1 MENLSNDKD
10 DNIVYDISN
19 DSGIDS
25 DEDHIEIHI
34 DSQSAEYIE
43 IENEY
48 FTNDETMNTY
58 KELYIHSNSPI
69 MSSNNSDE
77 EDEPDHFDMHL
88 DSINST
94 LLKHKM
100 NFKKITFGEI
110 ENSLSK
116 YYDVSNKYSNE
127 IDVMLTFIKGQKF
140 LYTEAGNLT
149 QLKLYALMFT
159 AITMTSL
166 ITVASPLIQNRT
178 WNIILVSGCNAFAT
192 LLLTI
197 INYLKLE
204 SSCNMFTLMA
214 HMYEKF
220 ENSLEFANNKLMF
233 IDSDTDKNTLVLEK
247 MKEMEFKINE
257 TKELCP
263 VLIPEEIRHIFPLIY
278 HTNIFRFIQKMELHK
293 KSLINRFKDIKN
305 EIRYIL
311 YKWNKQESEENAES
325 TDKLKEK
332 NRLVYL
338 MKMKER
344 TKNELINM
352 KTSYAQLDSLFSQE
366 IKYAEARWRGTCW
379 FSSPKY
385 KTDMAKYTP
394 VIKEHIELILK

>member
-1 MENLSNDKD
+1 MDNREE

-25 DEDHIEIHI
+25 DEDHIEIQI
-34 DSQSAEYIE
+34 LPKSPEYIE
-43 IENEY
+43 IGNDY
-48 FTNDETMNTY
+48 FPNDDEVMNVY
-58 KELYIHSNSPI
+58 DDLYIHSNSPV
-69 MSSNNSDE
+69 MSS
-77 EDEPDHFDMHL
+77 EDESDHFDMHL
-88 DSINST
+88 DSINNT
-94 LLKHKM
+94 LLKHKID
-100 NFKKITFGEI
+100 FKKITFGEI
-110 ENSLSK
+110 ESSLSK

-149 QLKLYALMFT
+149 QLKLYSLMFT
-159 AITMTSL
+159 AITMTTL
-166 ITVASPLIQNRT
+166 ITVASPFIQNRM

-204 SSCNMFTLMA
+204 SSYNMFTLMS
-214 HMYEKF
+214 HMYERF

-233 IDSDTDKNTLVLEK
+233 IDNDTDKNTIILEK

-257 TKELCP
+257 TTELCQI
-263 VLIPEEIRHIFPLIY
+263 LIPQELRQIFPLIY

-311 YKWNKQESEENAES
+311 YKWNRQTPEQLNDK
-325 TDKLKEK
+325 DKLKEK
-332 NRLVYL
+332 NRLIYL
-338 MKMKER
+338 MKMKEQ
-344 TKNELINM
+344 TKNELIHL

-366 IKYAEARWRGTCW
+366 IKYAESRWKCLCW
-379 FSSPKY
+379 YYSPSY
-385 KTDMAKYTP
+385 RTDADKYTP
-394 VIKEHIELILK
+394 VIKEHIELILR